1 MRSRSH
7 FFDCLLPTIIL
18 EIIKIQVTYIFNY
31 KYRELNMTL
40 SIKKILLQAF
50 VIPGTVFCAATI
62 PLAVWG
68 SERVAIEFQEEQVF
82 TGQLREIA
90 SPYLALATAVS
101 IGAGLAGV
109 ATAGWQQSHQKSAR
123 VEQELSALRQAL
135 KEKEIELE
143 NLKVSDSR
151 LAAFGLSSFLEDE
164 VEENVHVTSQAT
176 NVTLETEMIPDNS
189 DNGLS
194 ATATSTQIEE
204 LCNQLNKITA
214 HVASLQQNVQTA
226 PMVVAGN
233 SRN

>member
-1 MRSRSH
+1 
-7 FFDCLLPTIIL
+7 
-18 EIIKIQVTYIFNY
+18 
-31 KYRELNMTL
+31 MTL

-68 SERVAIEFQEEQVF
+68 SERVAIEFQEERVF

-109 ATAGWQQSHQKSAR
+109 ATAGWQQSHKKSASA
-123 VEQELSALRQAL
+123 EQELSALRQAL

-151 LAAFGLSSFLEDE
+151 LTAFGLSSFLEDE
-164 VEENVHVTSQAT
+164 VEENLHVTTQDTVGTS
-176 NVTLETEMIPDNS
+176 ETEIIPNRS
-189 DNGLS
+189 DSGFN
-194 ATATSTQIEE
+194 ATATSIQIKE

-214 HVASLQQNVQTA
+214 HVASLQHNVQTT
-226 PMVVAGN
+226 PMVVAAN
-233 SRN
+233 SQN